1 MRDRGGEQIERI
13 TLAASSLYLAVFAS
27 YIVFVRYTGLMNG
40 SLLDKALALGY
51 AVSSLPLPMF
61 AVAKSL
67 MPRGWRYAVD
77 VRNSF
82 VAYLCLVYAVTFLGN
97 WILLHTT
104 RSTYMYPVAFGLALS
119 VVYLALS
126 IYYSLKN

>member
-1 MRDRGGEQIERI
+1 VRDRGREQIERI
-13 TLAASSLYLAVFAS
+13 TLAVFSLYLAVFAS
-27 YIVFVRYTGLMNG
+27 YMVFVRYTGLMNG

-82 VAYLCLVYAVTFLGN
+82 VVYLCGHVSGKLDTITYNKVHIYVSCSLWLGPLSRVSGTVH
-97 WILLHTT
+97 LLF
-104 RSTYMYPVAFGLALS
+104 P
-119 VVYLALS
+119 
-126 IYYSLKN
+126 